1 MNDDK
6 WNWTKPDTQEPSA
19 AEKER
24 GGMIMLL
31 VLGLLLTAGGLFFAW
46 KIGVF
51 DHNEFWGL
59 DTPERF
65 HKYYRETVE
74 YSTFFHAPWIIGSA
88 MVCAAIRNL
97 YKLRKK

>member
-74 YSTFFHAPWIIGSA
+74 YSMRRGLSDLRWCVRRSA
-88 MVCAAIRNL
+88 ICTNCG
-97 YKLRKK
+97 KNNT